1 MMHDNNAMLYERKA
15 NAEKLFVKKFYDRK
29 QSEYFKKVE
38 EKYFNKIKKVIYV
51 SDLDAT
57 KISKRA

>member
-1 MMHDNNAMLYERKA
+1 MIIMQCCMKERQMLK
-15 NAEKLFVKKFYDRK
+15 KLFVKKFYDRK